1 MNQRLSEALNV
12 DMGIAPVS
20 TDHSNIAI
28 SRMVPLG
35 PGEGKVMFPVTV
47 ISADLNNAQ
56 VIDIGIVD
64 DTIAAIAATGS
75 LATADAAD
83 QTIVYR
89 RLGAGIAALGVDSMS
104 VDVTA
109 AANGVITINGTVFP
123 FAAIPATDLEWS
135 NAATLVTAINGSGLG
150 LTASAA
156 GAVVTITST
165 VAGDQ
170 VIRFTTT
177 VAAVAAADILILQF
191 KAVMEVDASQMD
203 LENGATGVFGV
214 VDFTAGAGTVVV
226 SAPAIRG
233 AARYTPQHAISA
245 FA

>member
-1 MNQRLSEALNV
+1 MNKRLSEVLDV

-20 TDHSNIAI
+20 TAHSNIAI

-35 PGEGKVMFPVTV
+35 PGERKVMFPVTV

-64 DTIAAIAATGS
+64 DTVAAIAATGD
-75 LATADAAD
+75 LATSEAAGD
-83 QTIVYR
+83 NLVYS
-89 RLGAGIAALGVDSMS
+89 RLTAIAGLGVDSMS

-109 AANGVITINGTVFP
+109 AADGVITINGTVFP
-123 FAAIPATDLEWS
+123 YDAAPATDLEWS

-156 GAVVTITST
+156 GEVVTIIST

-177 VAAVAAADILILQF
+177 VAAVAATDILILQF

-203 LENGATGVFGV
+203 LENGAAGVFGV
-214 VDFTAGAGTVVV
+214 VDFIAGAGTIVV
-226 SAPAIRG
+226 SAPAVRG